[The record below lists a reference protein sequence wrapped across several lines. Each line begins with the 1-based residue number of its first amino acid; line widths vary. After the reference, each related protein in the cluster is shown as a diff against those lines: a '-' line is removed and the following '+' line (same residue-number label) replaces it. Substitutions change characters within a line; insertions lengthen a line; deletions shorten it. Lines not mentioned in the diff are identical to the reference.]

1 MSNIC
6 KQKLASYFVFNLKF
20 TILIG
25 GVKLKLEL
33 EFEIRQAIEGHKDSF
48 AKLIKHFENLLYKV
62 AKSMLRSDDDC
73 ADAIQETIL
82 KAYKSI
88 DNLKE
93 VKFFKTWL
101 VRILINECHNI
112 NKVKSKLIP
121 VDEIGESACDK
132 SMITNA
138 FDNIEIQEVIN
149 CLENDLKSVVVLY
162 YFEEFSIK
170 EISSMI
176 DIPQGTVKSR
186 LSRARL
192 KLKAILNK
200 NFDGSECCE
209 R

>member
-1 MSNIC
+1 M
-6 KQKLASYFVFNLKF
+6 
-20 TILIG
+20 
-25 GVKLKLEL
+25 EL
-33 EFEIRQAIEGHKDSF
+33 EFEIRQAIEGNKDSF
-48 AKLIKHFENLLYKV
+48 VNLIKRFEQLLYKV
-62 AKSMLRSDDDC
+62 AKSMLESDDDC
-73 ADAIQETIL
+73 ADAIQEAIL

-93 VKFFKTWL
+93 IQFFRTWL

-112 NKVKSKLIP
+112 NKVKSKIIP
-121 VDEIGESACDK
+121 VNEIRETACDK
-132 SMITNA
+132 SMITTID
-138 FDNIEIQEVIN
+138 DNIEMQEILN

-176 DIPQGTVKSR
+176 GIPEGTVKSR

-192 KLKAILNK
+192 KLKGILN
-200 NFDGSECCE
+200 NHFDGSECYE